1 MNQHQAT
8 PQALRAMLKKAQ
20 QKLAA
25 ARKDMESGFFGDAC
39 SRAYYAAFHAI
50 SAVLAHQGL
59 AFSSHAQT
67 LAAFNREFV
76 KTAVFPSDTFR
87 KLQRLFE
94 DRQLAD
100 YDWTRE
106 VDKKTAQKN
115 FDDAQWLVDACTEYL
130 EKTLGQQL
138 RDKG

>member
-8 PQALRAMLKKAQ
+8 PQVLRAMLKKAR

-25 ARKDMESGFFGDAC
+25 DRKDMEFGFFGEAS
-39 SRAYYAAFHAI
+39 SRAYYAAFHAV
-50 SAVLAHQGL
+50 SAVLAHHGL

-76 KTAVFPSDTFR
+76 KTKVFPADTFR

-94 DRQLAD
+94 DRQIAD
-100 YDWTRE
+100 YDWTRD
-106 VDKKTAQKN
+106 VDKQTAQKDL
-115 FDDAQWLVDACTEYL
+115 DDAQWLVDASCEYL
-130 EKTLGQQL
+130 EKTLGRSL
-138 RDKG
+138 RDNC

>member
-1 MNQHQAT
+1 MNGAT

-39 SRAYYAAFHAI
+39 SRAYYAAFHAV
-50 SAVLAHQGL
+50 SAVPANNGL
-59 AFSSHAQT
+59 AFSSHSQT

-76 KTAVFPSDTFR
+76 KTAVFPSNTFR
-87 KLQRLFE
+87 ILQRLFE
-94 DRQLAD
+94 DRQFAD

-106 VDKKTAQKN
+106 VDEETAQKN
-115 FDDAQWLVDACTEYL
+115 LDDAQWLVNACTDHL
-130 EKTLGQQL
+130 EKTLGQSL
-138 RDKG
+138 RGNG

>member
-8 PQALRAMLKKAQ
+8 PQVLRAMLKKAR

-25 ARKDMESGFFGDAC
+25 ARKDMEFGFFGEAF
-39 SRAYYAAFHAI
+39 SRAYYAAFHAV
-50 SAVLAHQGL
+50 SAVLAHHGL

-76 KTAVFPSDTFR
+76 KTKVFPADTFR

-94 DRQLAD
+94 DRQIAD
-100 YDWTRE
+100 YDWTRD
-106 VDKKTAQKN
+106 VDKQTAQK
-115 FDDAQWLVDACTEYL
+115 DLEDAQWLVDASCEYL
-130 EKTLGQQL
+130 EKTLGQSL
-138 RDKG
+138 RDNC

>member
-1 MNQHQAT
+1 MNQRQAT

-20 QKLAA
+20 QKMDA

-50 SAVLAHQGL
+50 SAVLAHQGM

-76 KTAVFPSDTFR
+76 KTEVFPSDTFR

-100 YDWTRE
+100 YDWMRE

-115 FDDAQWLVDACTEYL
+115 LDDAQWLVDACTEYL
-130 EKTLGQQL
+130 EKTLGQPL
-138 RDKG
+138 RDNG

>member
-25 ARKDMESGFFGDAC
+25 ASKDMEFGFFGEAS
-39 SRAYYAAFHAI
+39 SRAYYAAFHAV
-50 SAVLAHQGL
+50 SAVLAHHGL

-76 KTAVFPSDTFR
+76 RTAVFPSDTFR

-100 YDWTRE
+100 YDWTRDI
-106 VDKKTAQKN
+106 DKKTAQKN
-115 FDDAQWLVDACTEYL
+115 LDDAQWLVDACTEYL
-130 EKTLGQQL
+130 EKALGYSL
-138 RDKG
+138 RDKV

>member
-1 MNQHQAT
+1 MNQHRAT
-8 PQALRAMLKKAQ
+8 PQVLRAMLKKAQ

-25 ARKDMESGFFGDAC
+25 AHKDMESGFFGDAC
-39 SRAYYAAFHAI
+39 SRSYYAAFHAV
-50 SAVLAHQGL
+50 SAVLAHHGL

-67 LAAFNREFV
+67 LAAFNRELV

-100 YDWTRE
+100 YDWTRD

-115 FDDAQWLVDACTEYL
+115 LGDAQWLVDSCAKYL
-130 EKTLGQQL
+130 EKTLGQSL
-138 RDKG
+138 RDNG

>member
-1 MNQHQAT
+1 MNEAT
-8 PQALRAMLKKAQ
+8 PQALRAMLKKAR

-39 SRAYYAAFHAI
+39 SRAYYATFHAV
-50 SAVLAHQGL
+50 SAVLAHHGL
-59 AFSSHAQT
+59 AFSSHSQT

-94 DRQLAD
+94 DRQFAD

-106 VDKKTAQKN
+106 IDNQTAQKN
-115 FDDAQWLVDACTEYL
+115 LDDAQWLIDACTDYL
-130 EKTLGQQL
+130 EKTLGQSL
-138 RDKG
+138 RGNG